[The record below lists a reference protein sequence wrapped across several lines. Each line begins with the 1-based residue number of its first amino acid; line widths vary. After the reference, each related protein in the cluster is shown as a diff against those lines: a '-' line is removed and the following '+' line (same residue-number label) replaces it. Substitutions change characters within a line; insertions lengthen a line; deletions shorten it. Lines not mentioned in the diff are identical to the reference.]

1 MEIMLKNLRGN
12 SRMKFRK
19 KLKKMTDIMFLFVQN
34 RRVRSWKFILRLN
47 IDVRLEAVI
56 KELKQAINLH
66 PIGHWKGVRPEG
78 KVFICILAYLLRKVM
93 KIILNENG
101 IYDSVSSVLDVLSEV
116 KEVEISAENR
126 STKTYTAHC

>member
-1 MEIMLKNLRGN
+1 M
-12 SRMKFRK
+12 
-19 KLKKMTDIMFLFVQN
+19 
-34 RRVRSWKFILRLN
+34 
-47 IDVRLEAVI
+47 
-56 KELKQAINLH
+56 H

-78 KVFICILAYLLRKVM
+78 ESLYLYLAYLLRKVM

-126 STKTYTAHC
+126 SVQKLPATAEKKRIYSKYFKSSLKFKIVSIA